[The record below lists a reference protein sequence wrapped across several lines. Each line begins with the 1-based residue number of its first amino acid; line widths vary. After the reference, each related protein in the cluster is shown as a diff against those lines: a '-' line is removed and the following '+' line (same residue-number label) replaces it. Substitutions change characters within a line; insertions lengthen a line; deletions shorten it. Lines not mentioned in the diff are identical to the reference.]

1 MLNGFGPVGF
11 ALDQIEDTHF
21 QIRRAMTSNPEHDNG
36 ADTRGCDG
44 GVALAA
50 RRNLV
55 CLLDNVGVEYQR
67 AEKQPLK
74 CSPKM

>member
-36 ADTRGCDG
+36 ADTRGGDG
-44 GVALAA
+44 GVREKLA
-50 RRNLV
+50 RQGT
-55 CLLDNVGVEYQR
+55 NV
-67 AEKQPLK
+67 KPD
-74 CSPKM
+74 